1 MRRISEILKTP
12 IKIISKYKNEKDFI
26 EYEKKKKKKKK
37 IKKKKKNSCYVLG
50 VVYKLIDLCE
60 ECYYYQ
66 NEKKQELVELNDWK
80 ELMDKFI
87 HEKTI
92 VVDREKDNEDDKKD
106 DDISNNEFSIDIPLN
121 EKDIELKNQFG
132 NFEYEELLNYI
143 NFCGDFSIKNPVKIK
158 MDIFDIMGEDIMIL
172 VNDYGIDEDDDSYR
186 GKNLSNRNNKEKI
199 NYKELYE
206 PRNEDLEQLNIVRDN
221 PKDFIL
227 GNIINEIIN
236 VYSKNKNYQIDFDEK
251 KEDDEEEE
259 DEEEE
264 KKEEEDSQNP
274 GSRRIVFRL
283 SGLAMLGV
291 LINFLEHIEN
301 QSNQVDE
308 KLLKRIPIIEVED
321 KNKLSDDN
329 KKCTIC
335 QDEYNNKDKVIV
347 LPCLHVFHPDCINN
361 WFSSKNTCPNCK
373 FLLTK
378 SNLYNQEGYEET
390 PEESLRNMS
399 QIKK

>member
-1 MRRISEILKTP
+1 MENDQILTCEKCGT
-12 IKIISKYKNEKDFI
+12 KYLKKC
-26 EYEKKKKKKKK
+26 EYIHKYQECDGKKKKT
-37 IKKKKKNSCYVLG
+37 IFDNM
-50 VVYKLIDLCE
+50 KLDRIISEDTAYALNL
-60 ECYYYQ
+60 Q
-66 NEKKQELVELNDWK
+66 NQFDSGIMNQNNNHEIPSEDTIMAINLHNQLN
-80 ELMDKFI
+80 
-87 HEKTI
+87 
-92 VVDREKDNEDDKKD
+92 NN
-106 DDISNNEFSIDIPLN
+106 ISNNNNNKDGNIHSEDSIFAMNLQNQYFSEPSCN
-121 EKDIELKNQFG
+121 
-132 NFEYEELLNYI
+132 
-143 NFCGDFSIKNPVKIK
+143 
-158 MDIFDIMGEDIMIL
+158 IL
-172 VNDYGIDEDDDSYR
+172 FN
-186 GKNLSNRNNKEKI
+186 NNNNNNNNNRNNPNLKPIEEEVSEVSQSLS
-199 NYKELYE
+199 N
-206 PRNEDLEQLNIVRDN
+206 LNINEQRNNNNNDN
-221 PKDFIL
+221 SF
-227 GNIINEIIN
+227 NIINNE
-236 VYSKNKNYQIDFDEK
+236 
-251 KEDDEEEE
+251 
-259 DEEEE
+259 EEEE
-264 KKEEEDSQNP
+264 KKEEESENP

-301 QSNQVDE
+301 ESNQVDE